1 MRIVAVGPLWRG
13 SNAGG
18 LFRALSRRGCLIEVV
33 DEFYSISLQT
43 HETFTKLCERIIR
56 PLQVKTYNNI
66 IKEKIKI
73 FHPDI
78 LFVYKGVFV
87 LLETLKF
94 AKERGCKLVMFY
106 PDVSM
111 TAHGGNIPKCIPL
124 YDLIFTTKTF
134 GITDMESTFG
144 VKNTKF
150 IPHGFDPEIHRP
162 LMINNIDK
170 ENFGCDASFIGT
182 WSPKKEEWLT
192 ILKEQC
198 PDIDLKIWGNQWHK
212 AHSSVI
218 GSSIQGQPVVGDLY
232 SLAIQSSKINLGI
245 LSEKVSGASSGDLI
259 TSRTFHITGAS
270 GFLLHERNEE
280 SVLYY
285 KEDVEAGFFSG
296 PDEMVAKVKW
306 FLDNPI
312 DRERI
317 RLAGYER
324 AQKDHSL
331 DNRAQTIIDHIN
343 KELPAGQKK

>member
-1 MRIVAVGPLWRG
+1 MRIIAVGPLWRG

-43 HETFTKLCERIIR
+43 RETFTKLCERIIR
-56 PLQVKTYNNI
+56 PLQTKTYNNI

-87 LLETLKF
+87 LPETLKF
-94 AKERGCKLVMFY
+94 AKDRGCKLVMFY

-111 TAHGGNIPKCIPL
+111 TAHGGNIPQCIPL

-134 GITDMESTFG
+134 GITDMESTFS

-162 LMINNIDK
+162 LMINDVDK
-170 ENFGCDASFIGT
+170 ENFGCDVSFIGT
-182 WSPKKEEWLT
+182 WSPKKEKWLSL
-192 ILKEQC
+192 LKEKC
-198 PDIDLKIWGNQWHK
+198 PDINLKIWGNQWNK
-212 AHSSVI
+212 SSSSSLS
-218 GSSIQGQPVVGDLY
+218 SSIQGYAVVGDLY
-232 SLAIQSSKINLGI
+232 AVAIQCSKINLGI
-245 LSEKVSGASSGDLI
+245 LAEIISGASSGDLI

-285 KEDVEAGFFSG
+285 DEEVEAGFFDG
-296 PDEMVAKVKW
+296 PDELAKQVKR
-306 FLDNPI
+306 FLADDVLRN
-312 DRERI
+312 RI
-317 RLAGYER
+317 QDAGYKR
-324 AQKDHSL
+324 AQQEYSL
-331 DNRAQTIIDHIN
+331 DSRAEQVISEIN
-343 KELPAGQKK
+343 NLFT